1 MVDELPWH
9 QPPQKKGLY
18 LSYSSKTIC
27 CCDLLLPVTVLIKP
41 VCHSLGQSFWVTA
54 HFWAPTFISKPSHLP
69 TLFFHSPSK
78 FQLLQ
83 HIFMCFQLL
92 SMVLRFEYTPPY
104 VYELPQPFSGQTAHF
119 WAHKPISDL
128 LPHSD
133 PFSHSLNS
141 YHMFQRV
148 LNSCQPPTSTWTHP
162 QASTCIFKTTCAFFL
177 PIFEHFRAFLNIFQ
191 LFLSF
196 SNLFQAP
203 LRTVPIPN
211 HFCNLLPI
219 FETYFHLFLAISTIF
234 KPLNSISKLFSSTT
248 TYLYPIPI
256 VFATYQPFLNLLPI
270 FTYFHLQPSTLCHV
284 WIRPPHVWCMSH
296 MASTQ
301 TTSLWKHLNGRDISN
316 EQSSTMT
323 YIANQCG
330 TSTRRSC
337 VLKLSFARESNN
349 GQ

>member
-1 MVDELPWH
+1 MS
-9 QPPQKKGLY
+9 Y
-18 LSYSSKTIC
+18 LN
-27 CCDLLLPVTVLIKP
+27 
-41 VCHSLGQSFWVTA
+41 
-54 HFWAPTFISKPSHLP
+54 
-69 TLFFHSPSK
+69 
-78 FQLLQ
+78 
-83 HIFMCFQLL
+83 
-92 SMVLRFEYTPPY
+92 RF
-104 VYELPQPFSGQTAHF
+104 LD
-119 WAHKPISDL
+119 K
-128 LPHSD
+128 
-133 PFSHSLNS
+133 
-141 YHMFQRV
+141 
-148 LNSCQPPTSTWTHP
+148 
-162 QASTCIFKTTCAFFL
+162 L
-177 PIFEHFRAFLNIFQ
+177 PIFEPINPSLTSYPILTHFPILSTATTCFNAFSIPANHL
-191 LFLSF
+191 
-196 SNLFQAP
+196 QAP
-203 LRTVPIPN
+203 ERIPKHPHAFSRPPVHFFYPFSSIFEHFLISFNCSYPFPTSFKPHYVLYPSPII
-211 HFCNLLPI
+211 FCNLLPI

-256 VFATYQPFLNLLPI
+256 VFATYWPFLNLLPI